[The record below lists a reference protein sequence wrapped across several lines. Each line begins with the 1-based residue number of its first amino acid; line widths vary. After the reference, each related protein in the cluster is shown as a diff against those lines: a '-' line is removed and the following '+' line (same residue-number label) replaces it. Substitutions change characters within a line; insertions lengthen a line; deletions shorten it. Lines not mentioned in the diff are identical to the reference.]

1 MAAHRQAKPLTI
13 INALDSLFEPWFRGP
28 SWNGWRA
35 ILKAAYAL
43 PMTSD
48 ELDFFHS
55 VADRDPPER
64 PVRELWCIVGRGGG
78 KDSIASVI
86 AAHTAALFSEGAR
99 LRPGERGLVMC
110 LATDRDQSKIVLNYT
125 RSYFTDIP
133 MLASMVSR
141 ETAIG
146 FELNNGIDVAVTTN
160 SFRSVRGRSILCAIL
175 DETAFWLDENSAN
188 PDEEV
193 LTAIKPALARLPGSI
208 VIGISTPY
216 RKKGLLWK
224 KFRQHFGKDGDV
236 LVVRGGTRQF
246 NPTID
251 QSFVDEALEEDPAK
265 AKAEWLAEFRD
276 DIGGW
281 ADFALIE
288 QAVDVGVTVRPPLAN
303 RKFKYWSFVDMS
315 GGVRDSA
322 TCAICH
328 DENGIVVLDCLV
340 EIRAPFNPTSAVA
353 QIAAVLKSYGL
364 SETVGDRYAAQWVV
378 DAFAKCGITYRHSE
392 RDRSSIYLDALPLF
406 TSGKVRLL
414 DHRKL
419 VSQFSSLERRT
430 SSVGKDRVDHGPGGH
445 DDLCNAVAGAMVLAA
460 QPAHESPQP
469 QFGIQSTTAPAS
481 AIGGWG
487 SSARGYGA
495 PGRPDNE
502 VYPPTSEG
510 LKQMLWDMGGRK

>member
-1 MAAHRQAKPLTI
+1 MADNI
-13 INALDSLFEPWFRGP
+13 IEALEDPKLFQPWFRGP
-28 SWNGWRA
+28 SWDGWRT

-43 PMTSD
+43 PMTDD
-48 ELDFFHS
+48 EVDFFHS

-78 KDSIASVI
+78 KDSVASVI

-125 RSYFTDIP
+125 RSFFTDIP
-133 MLASMVSR
+133 MLKDMVVR

-146 FELNNGIDVAVTTN
+146 FELANKIDVAITTN
-160 SFRSVRGRSILCAIL
+160 SFRAVRGRSILCAIL

-276 DIGGW
+276 DIGGCP
-281 ADFALIE
+281 ARDNGGRCRLHRCRDSETPPRARGRRRDAACIE
-288 QAVDVGVTVRPPLAN
+288 LTAAFRRLRAMVRVGGGWTRRRAPIFLGETSDVDV
-303 RKFKYWSFVDMS
+303 
-315 GGVRDSA
+315 
-322 TCAICH
+322 
-328 DENGIVVLDCLV
+328 
-340 EIRAPFNPTSAVA
+340 
-353 QIAAVLKSYGL
+353 
-364 SETVGDRYAAQWVV
+364 
-378 DAFAKCGITYRHSE
+378 
-392 RDRSSIYLDALPLF
+392 
-406 TSGKVRLL
+406 
-414 DHRKL
+414 
-419 VSQFSSLERRT
+419 
-430 SSVGKDRVDHGPGGH
+430 
-445 DDLCNAVAGAMVLAA
+445 
-460 QPAHESPQP
+460 ESH
-469 QFGIQSTTAPAS
+469 
-481 AIGGWG
+481 
-487 SSARGYGA
+487 
-495 PGRPDNE
+495 
-502 VYPPTSEG
+502 
-510 LKQMLWDMGGRK
+510 

>member
-1 MAAHRQAKPLTI
+1 MVDI
-13 INALDSLFEPWFRGP
+13 ITSLDDPKLFEPWFRGP
-28 SWNGWRA
+28 SWDGWRT
-35 ILKAAYAL
+35 ILKAAFAIPL
-43 PMTSD
+43 NEA
-48 ELDFFHS
+48 ELEFFHS
-55 VADRDPPER
+55 VAGDRDPPER

-78 KDSIASVI
+78 KDSTASVI
-86 AAHTAALFSEGAR
+86 AAHMAAMFNGASH

-125 RSYFTDIP
+125 RSFFTDIP
-133 MLASMVSR
+133 MLTEMVER

-146 FELNNGIDVAVTTN
+146 FALNNKIDIAITTN
-160 SFRSVRGRSILCAIL
+160 SFRAVRGRSILCAVL

-224 KFRQHFGKDGDV
+224 KFKKHFGKDDGDV
-236 LVVRGGTRQF
+236 LVIRAATRQM

-288 QAVDVGVTVRPPLAN
+288 QAVDVGCSVRPPLAD
-303 RKFKYWSFVDMS
+303 RKFKYWSFCDPS
-315 GGVRDSA
+315 GGAKDSFTA
-322 TCAICH
+322 AIAH
-328 DENGIVVLDCLV
+328 DENGIAVLDCLI
-340 EIRAPFNPTSAVA
+340 EIKAPFNPTSAVA

-378 DAFAKCGITYRHSE
+378 DAFAKCGIRYRHSE
-392 RDRSSIYLDALPLF
+392 RDRSSIYLDCLPLF
-406 TSGKVRLL
+406 TAGKVRLL
-414 DHRKL
+414 DSKRL

-445 DDLCNAVAGAMVLAA
+445 DDLCNAAAGAMVLAA
-460 QPAHESPQP
+460 APAYEAPQP
-469 QFGIQSTTAPAS
+469 QFGVQSTTASAS
-481 AIGGWG
+481 QIGGWAG
-487 SSARGYGA
+487 NGGRA
-495 PGRPDNE
+495 PGQPDSA
-502 VYPPTSEG
+502 VYSPDSEG
-510 LKQMLWDMGGRK
+510 LKNMLYDMEAIGRGWR